1 MCEFSIEELIGQYP
15 EIGKLPC
22 AVAQL
27 IAVLAEKSPIDVR
40 KAADDLK
47 VELTY
52 CQLGLFG
59 YGRKGKSSYKILGR
73 PVEIEK
79 KIIEKMMAESSEGK
93 IICPTLWRI
102 ADESGISRAEAGNA
116 ADSLGLKIKGC
127 QLGAF

>member
-15 EIGKLPC
+15 EKDKLPC
-22 AVAQL
+22 AAAHL
-27 IAVLAEKSPIDVR
+27 IAVLAEKSPIDVG

-73 PVEIEK
+73 PVEIGK
-79 KIIEKMMAESSEGK
+79 NILDKIQAESSEGK
-93 IICPTLWRI
+93 IICPALWQI

>member
-1 MCEFSIEELIGQYP
+1 MCKFSIDEMIGQYP
-15 EIGKLPC
+15 EKNKLPC
-22 AVAQL
+22 AAAHL
-27 IAVLAEKSPIDVR
+27 IAVLAEKSPMDVG
-40 KAADDLK
+40 KAANGLN

-59 YGRKGKSSYKILGR
+59 YGRKRKSSYKILGR

-79 KIIEKMMAESSEGK
+79 IILDKIKAESLEGK
-93 IICPTLWRI
+93 IMCSALWLI
-102 ADESGISRAEAGNA
+102 ADSCGISRAEAGNA

>member
-15 EIGKLPC
+15 EKDKLPC
-22 AVAQL
+22 AVAHL
-27 IAVLAEKSPIDVR
+27 IAVLAEKSPLDVG
-40 KAADDLK
+40 KAADDLS

-59 YGRKGKSSYKILGR
+59 YGRKRKSTYKILGR

-79 KIIEKMMAESSEGK
+79 KILDEIKAESSDGK
-93 IICPTLWRI
+93 IICTALWQI
-102 ADESGISRAEAGNA
+102 ADEGGISRAEAGNA

-127 QLGAF
+127 QLGVF

>member
-15 EIGKLPC
+15 EKSKLPC

-27 IAVLAEKSPIDVR
+27 IAVLAEKSPIDVG

-59 YGRKGKSSYKILGR
+59 YGRKGKSSYKFLGR

-79 KIIEKMMAESSEGK
+79 KIMEKIKAESSEGR